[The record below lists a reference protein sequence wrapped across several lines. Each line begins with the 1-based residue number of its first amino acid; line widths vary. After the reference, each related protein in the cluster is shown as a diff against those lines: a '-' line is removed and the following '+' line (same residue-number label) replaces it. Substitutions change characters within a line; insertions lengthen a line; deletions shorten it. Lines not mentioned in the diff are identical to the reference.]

1 MHLQKILFESKQ
13 SIINLGF
20 PEVAAAIFYEIFGN
34 KAFLFAKWYKE
45 YKVSTQNVIDKRGWW
60 EYAHSFGSSSLRI
73 KDYVDLYNAAKIS
86 KEEYNEIRK
95 QNELRQ
101 ISDFNQQQTLSLLK
115 DQIKEKLLD
124 SVFFSYNNFIEAI
137 LKKEITDLKP
147 YENLTFQQA
156 SEKYEQKKIFEDK
169 TPLKT
174 YPDGWKWI
182 DAGKKCHI
190 IGDKMRNCGSTGVM
204 GTDADR
210 TMLTLFDPNNEPHV
224 VATYSP
230 NEKRISGVEGGAST
244 QIKPEYIPYVLDL
257 IKTLDVN
264 LDVSHEKSKE
274 LKIRYLLGDKIK
286 SLKAIYES
294 LYNNVYKITT
304 KLGKVFYTD
313 SYQVISD
320 EELKKIPFKQLG
332 KKVRTIPE
340 KVLSAFNMHIY
351 RETDANIFRIEDLPE
366 NLNESYIFSLK
377 KFLGI

>member
-230 NEKRISGVEGGAST
+230 NEIGRAHV
-244 QIKPEYIPYVLDL
+244 
-257 IKTLDVN
+257 
-264 LDVSHEKSKE
+264 
-274 LKIRYLLGDKIK
+274 
-286 SLKAIYES
+286 
-294 LYNNVYKITT
+294 
-304 KLGKVFYTD
+304 
-313 SYQVISD
+313 
-320 EELKKIPFKQLG
+320 
-332 KKVRTIPE
+332 
-340 KVLSAFNMHIY
+340 
-351 RETDANIFRIEDLPE
+351 
-366 NLNESYIFSLK
+366 
-377 KFLGI
+377 

>member
-1 MHLQKILFESKQ
+1 MC
-13 SIINLGF
+13 
-20 PEVAAAIFYEIFGN
+20 
-34 KAFLFAKWYKE
+34 
-45 YKVSTQNVIDKRGWW
+45 
-60 EYAHSFGSSSLRI
+60 SS
-73 KDYVDLYNAAKIS
+73 DL
-86 KEEYNEIRK
+86 
-95 QNELRQ
+95 
-101 ISDFNQQQTLSLLK
+101 
-115 DQIKEKLLD
+115 
-124 SVFFSYNNFIEAI
+124 
-137 LKKEITDLKP
+137 
-147 YENLTFQQA
+147 
-156 SEKYEQKKIFEDK
+156 

-313 SYQVISD
+313 SYQEIGRAHV
-320 EELKKIPFKQLG
+320 
-332 KKVRTIPE
+332 
-340 KVLSAFNMHIY
+340 
-351 RETDANIFRIEDLPE
+351 
-366 NLNESYIFSLK
+366 
-377 KFLGI
+377 